1 MKLKNPG
8 SATPSSLLR
17 EPTITITEREYKSI
31 RATAELVQHV
41 DLYRF
46 TLKNRDSKGKV
57 PLEEALN

>member
-8 SATPSSLLR
+8 SATPSSLSR
-17 EPTITITEREYKSI
+17 EPTITITEREYESI